1 MKVCP
6 ICGKQYPGEL
16 PAKCDHC
23 GYPSEKFKEYKST
36 PSNNF
41 VKTTNTRTYSISD
54 ENAVRTGAGVIFA
67 LYIITGAIFI
77 TAGVLVIFG
86 IQVNLGFQS
95 SNIATL
101 LVGVGLIIIGILI
114 ILFGWIIRG
123 NIRIF
128 ANMSER
134 LSSID
139 TKLG

>member
-23 GYPSEKFKEYKST
+23 GYPSEKFKEYKGNPST
-36 PSNNF
+36 NF
-41 VKTTNTRTYSISD
+41 VKTTNTRTYSVSD
-54 ENAVRTGAGVIFA
+54 ENAVRTGAGIIFA
-67 LYIITGAIFI
+67 LFIINGAFFI
-77 TAGVLVIFG
+77 SIGFLALFG
-86 IQVNLGFQS
+86 IQN
-95 SNIATL
+95 NIGLHLNNVTTL
-101 LVGVGLIIIGILI
+101 IVGIGGIVIGILI
-114 ILFGWIIRG
+114 ILQGWIIRG
-123 NIRIF
+123 SIRIF